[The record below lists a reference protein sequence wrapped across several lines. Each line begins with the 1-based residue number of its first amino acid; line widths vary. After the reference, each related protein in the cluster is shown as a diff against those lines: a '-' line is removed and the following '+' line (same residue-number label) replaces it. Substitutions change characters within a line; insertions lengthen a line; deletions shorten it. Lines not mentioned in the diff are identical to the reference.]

1 MRALIGIAVLSWTT
15 VMGWMVGTELGDS
28 GAGAAFGGFLIG
40 LTAILPAIATR
51 HERRDR
57 FSGLTPEE
65 RGPAQ
70 RFVSCLLLG
79 LALFPIAF
87 LGYLLPVL
95 LIAGPVIALG
105 LISGIEWAFL
115 RWERAR
121 GRSHE

>member
-15 VMGWMVGTELGDS
+15 VMGWIVGTELGDS
-28 GAGAAFGGFLIG
+28 GTGAAFGGFVIG

-57 FSGLTPEE
+57 FSGLPPEQ
-65 RGPAQ
+65 RGAAQ

-87 LGYLLPVL
+87 LGHLLPVL
-95 LIAGPVIALG
+95 LVAGPVIVLG
-105 LISGIEWAFL
+105 LVSGIEWGFL

-121 GRSHE
+121 GRRGE